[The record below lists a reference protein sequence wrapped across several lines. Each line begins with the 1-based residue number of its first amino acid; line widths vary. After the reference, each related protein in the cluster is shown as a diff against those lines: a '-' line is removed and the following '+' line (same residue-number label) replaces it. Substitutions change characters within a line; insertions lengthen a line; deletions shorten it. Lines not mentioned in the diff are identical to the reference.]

1 MKIRTLGDL
10 TEWIWKVH
18 YSKHASAPAARTSLK
33 QIREL
38 VGRVKV
44 DEIDRDTVRQFM
56 DSRSTTDK
64 PNSVRRKTA
73 VLLKMLNEAYAE
85 GLVPR
90 HIKAPKQPRR
100 PQPNHRYLTVDEE
113 QRLQQLMSRV
123 CPEYGQLITVLVDT
137 GLRLGEA
144 LDMDWSA
151 IKEDYSSLTV
161 VRSKTGRV
169 RSIPLT
175 KRVEQIFR
183 EKNISNPKRLWTVDR
198 SAMYRCWRRA
208 RELMGL
214 EDDDQ
219 FTPHALRHT
228 FASRLIQRGAP
239 LEVVK
244 TLMGHAKMDQT
255 LEYAHLAPEQYR
267 GAIDVL
273 E

>member
-1 MKIRTLGDL
+1 MKIKTLGDL

-18 YSKHASAPAARTSLK
+18 YSGHASAPAARTSLK

-44 DEIDRDTVRQFM
+44 EDIDRDTVRQFM
-56 DSRSTTDK
+56 DARSTKDK

-73 VLLKMLNEAYAE
+73 VMLKMLNEAYAE
-85 GLVPR
+85 GLMAR
-90 HIKAPKQPRR
+90 HVKAPKQPRR
-100 PQPNHRYLTVDEE
+100 AQPNHRCLTDDEE
-113 QRLQQLMSRV
+113 ARLRRIMSHDSH
-123 CPEYGQLITVLVDT
+123 EYGQLVTTLVDT
-137 GLRLGEA
+137 GMRLGEA
-144 LDMDWSA
+144 LDMEWKAVKPDF
-151 IKEDYSSLTV
+151 SSVTV
-161 VRSKTGRV
+161 VQSKTGRV

-183 EKNISNPKRLWTVDR
+183 GKIFSHKPKPWTVDR
-198 SAMYRCWRRA
+198 SAMYRSWRKA
-208 RELMGL
+208 RSFMGL
-214 EDDDQ
+214 DSDSG